1 MSTHVGSS
9 TVVAAAAA
17 ALMAVTA
24 CTSDPGQ
31 SGLIEEVSGDPD
43 QVRVAVVEQVMAE
56 AVEAG
61 SFSHAEPYELMSSDL
76 AQQRAEF
83 WEEVGDTG
91 TSDGLLNQHP
101 DLDMDNVEV
110 AVHDSYS
117 VAASWTGE
125 SLCGTQQDHE
135 IFFQVEADDQGE
147 ITRFAHG
154 GGCSCGQ
161 CVA

>member
-1 MSTHVGSS
+1 MSTHVGLS